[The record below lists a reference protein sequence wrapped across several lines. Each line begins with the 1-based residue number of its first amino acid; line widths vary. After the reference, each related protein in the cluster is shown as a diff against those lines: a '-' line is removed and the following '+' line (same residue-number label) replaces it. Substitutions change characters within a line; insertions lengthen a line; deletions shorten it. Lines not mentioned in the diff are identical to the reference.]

1 MKDNTK
7 IALSRLSLI
16 WGITLV
22 GIIIGLAVTLLLIS
36 RTKQPVP
43 QVPPR
48 LPDAAS
54 RSDNPPPPQ
63 EANLFLLDATSLEIA
78 PVRMEL
84 RLYLEPTE
92 RLKQI
97 ITALVHE
104 TPPNFRNPIPRGTE
118 LTEAYIDSQKTAYL
132 DFSQHLRDGHIGGTT
147 AEFLTVTAILRTVF
161 DAFPTDIKQV
171 QILIDGNR
179 VETLAGHLN
188 ISQPLRF

>member
-43 QVPPR
+43 QAPPR

-63 EANLFLLDATSLEIA
+63 PANLFLLDATSLEIA

-161 DAFPTDIKQV
+161 DAFPDDIKQV

-179 VETLAGHLN
+179 VETLAGQLN

>member
-7 IALSRLSLI
+7 IILSRLSLI

-22 GIIIGLAVTLLLIS
+22 GIIIGLAITLLLIS
-36 RTKQPVP
+36 RTKQHAP
-43 QVPPR
+43 QPPPR

-54 RSDNPPPPQ
+54 PSDNPPPPQ
-63 EANLFLLDATSLEIA
+63 QANLFLLDATSLEIA
-78 PVRMEL
+78 PVKMEL
-84 RLYLEPTE
+84 RLYLEPAE

-97 ITALVHE
+97 IEALVRE

-132 DFSQHLRDGHIGGTT
+132 DFSRQLIDGHIGGTT
-147 AEFLTVTAILRTVF
+147 AEFLTITAILKTIF
-161 DAFPTDIKQV
+161 DAFPDEIKQV
-171 QILIDGNR
+171 QILIEGNV